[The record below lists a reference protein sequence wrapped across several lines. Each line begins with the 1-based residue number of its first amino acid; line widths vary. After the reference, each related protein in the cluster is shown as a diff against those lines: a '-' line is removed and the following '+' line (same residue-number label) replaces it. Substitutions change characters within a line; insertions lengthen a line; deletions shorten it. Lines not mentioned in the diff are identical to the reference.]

1 LKEKYI
7 EKLAWHR
14 LFFLALCCLKLIQLI
29 GKNTCASSEKKIK
42 VKHYIVSGG
51 HTWMYCKQFPAVTL
65 QETFQ

>member
-1 LKEKYI
+1 
-7 EKLAWHR
+7 
-14 LFFLALCCLKLIQLI
+14 LFFLALCCFKLIQLI

-42 VKHYIVSGG
+42 VKRYIVSGG